1 MLKALLRSS
10 SADLDLRFKSGG
22 GAQIVRVIGRPG
34 LWMAPD
40 ELAKLVNDLR
50 GIVAALGIGD
60 LEYGVLSGDK
70 DRLDCAVLTVIYD
83 AKSGKAIAFNALS
96 IMECELRG
104 KPTDVLH
111 LGLVAVDPSYRAKG
125 LSWLLYGFTCFLL
138 YFRNLLRPIWV
149 SNVTQ
154 VPAIIG
160 MTTEGFVD
168 IFPSPVANSRRSFD
182 HLQLARQIMKSHR
195 HVFGVGQD
203 AVFDE
208 DRFVIMNAYTGGSD
222 NLKKTF
228 EQAPKHRDERF
239 NEFCRQQ
246 LDYGRGDDI
255 IQLGRIQMNV
265 MANYMIHSVPKGSWM
280 ALFWTLLFAFI
291 TALLLPIFQWL
302 SPSKSM
308 GVLRPWVPS
317 IPSAPSSPQ
326 ERK

>member
-1 MLKALLRSS
+1 MWKALFRSS
-10 SADLDLRFKSGG
+10 SSDLNLRFKSGG

-34 LWMAPD
+34 LWMSPE
-40 ELAKLVNDLR
+40 ELAKLVDDLR
-50 GIVAALGIGD
+50 GVVAALGIGD
-60 LEYGVLSGDK
+60 LEYGVLSGNK
-70 DRLDCAVLTVIYD
+70 DRLDHAVLTVIYD
-83 AKSGKAIAFNALS
+83 AKTEKAIAFNALS

-104 KPTDVLH
+104 KSTEVLH
-111 LGLVAVDPSYRAKG
+111 LGLVAVDPNYRAKG
-125 LSWLLYGFTCFLL
+125 MSWLLYGFTCFLL

-168 IFPSPVANSRRSFD
+168 IFPSPTETSRRSFD

-203 AVFDE
+203 ASFDE
-208 DRFVIMNAYTGGSD
+208 ERFVIMNAYTGGSD

-228 EQAPKHRDERF
+228 AQAPKHREERY
-239 NEFCRQQ
+239 NEFCRTQ
-246 LDYGRGDDI
+246 LDYDRGDDI
-255 IQLGRIQMNV
+255 IQLGRIQMPA

-280 ALFWTLLFAFI
+280 ALFWTLLFALI
-291 TALLLPIFQWL
+291 SALLLPVFQWL

-308 GVLRPWVPS
+308 GVLRPWVPAKS
-317 IPSAPSSPQ
+317 Q
-326 ERK
+326 VRK